1 MTHANNERAAKK
13 TPGTSIEL
21 RPRNLK
27 ELSALYNISA
37 KTFKKWLLPFEKE
50 IGKRM
55 GYYYTIPQVRKIF
68 SFLGFPAVF
77 YEEGE
82 NG

>member
-1 MTHANNERAAKK
+1 MKQINNQTASRTED
-13 TPGTSIEL
+13 SIEL

-27 ELSALYNISA
+27 ELSALYNISG
-37 KTFKKWLLPFEKE
+37 KTFKRWLLPFEKE

-68 SFLGFPAVF
+68 SLLGFPGVF

-82 NG
+82 ER